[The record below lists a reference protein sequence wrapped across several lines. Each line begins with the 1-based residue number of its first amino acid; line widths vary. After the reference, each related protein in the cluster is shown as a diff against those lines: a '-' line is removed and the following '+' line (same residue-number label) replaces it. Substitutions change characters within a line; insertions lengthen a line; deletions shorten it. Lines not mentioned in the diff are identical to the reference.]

1 MEESQKQ
8 AMIDAYKE
16 RLLSQA
22 NGMDESVLMQMCL
35 TAFRHGIENTL
46 DEVEPKQQKLKKLA
60 DGMHHAAQ
68 YLTTD
73 ASHLRKAME
82 EYHQFIIQNQI

>member
-16 RLLSQA
+16 RLLSQT
-22 NGMDESVLMQMCL
+22 NGMDGSVLMQMCL

-46 DEVEPKQQKLKKLA
+46 TEVELKQQKLKKLA
-60 DGMHHAAQ
+60 DGMYHAAQ

-73 ASHLRKAME
+73 ASHLRKAMD
-82 EYHQFIIQNQI
+82 EYHQFVIQNKI